1 MNIFHKPI
9 KHEKIKLKNQ
19 EKLLWEGK
27 EGQGKGKA
35 EP

>member
-1 MNIFHKPI
+1 MTIFHELI

-19 EKLLWEGK
+19 EKLTWEGT